1 MQKLNRYAIGF
12 VLSIAMFVSGC
23 ATVGDGDKT
32 WKGAAIGTAS
42 GAALGAGIGATQG
55 SAGKGAMWG
64 AIAGAA
70 IGTTTG
76 VVLDAQEEKLRKAG
90 IRARRDQHG
99 NLLISLSG
107 ETLKFDTGKSTLKP
121 AGMAQL
127 NDIARIM
134 REYPENRIAIAGHTD
149 SVGDENYNLSLS
161 QARADSVKTYLLQ
174 QGVPPG
180 CIVAS
185 RGFGETQPIADNRIA
200 AGRAQN
206 RRVELTITV
215 DEEEARINQKRRE
228 NYSSNSSAL

>member
-1 MQKLNRYAIGF
+1 MQKLTIRVFSF

-32 WKGAAIGTAS
+32 WKGAAIGTAG
-42 GAALGAGIGATQG
+42 GAAVGAAIGATQG
-55 SAGKGAMWG
+55 RAGKGAMWG
-64 AIAGAA
+64 AVAGAA

-90 IRARRDQHG
+90 IRTRRDEHG
-99 NLLISLSG
+99 NLLIRLSDDS
-107 ETLKFDTGKSTLKP
+107 LKFETGKSSLKP

-127 NDIARIM
+127 DEIAGIM

-149 SVGDENYNLSLS
+149 SIGNETYNLSLS

-174 QGVPPG
+174 QGVPG
-180 CIVAS
+180 RCVVAS
-185 RGFGETQPIADNRIA
+185 RGFGETQPVADNSIA

-206 RRVELTITV
+206 RRVDLTITV
-215 DEEEARINQKRRE
+215 DEEEAKINQKRRE
-228 NYSSNSSAL
+228 SYSSRNQ